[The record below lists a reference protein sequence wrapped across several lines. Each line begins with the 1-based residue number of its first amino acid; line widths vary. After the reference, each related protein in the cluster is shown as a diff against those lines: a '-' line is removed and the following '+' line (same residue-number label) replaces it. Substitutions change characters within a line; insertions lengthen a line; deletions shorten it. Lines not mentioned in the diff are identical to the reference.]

1 MSFGYAARRLLRAP
15 AFTVTILAVF
25 ALGIA
30 GNIAVLSLLD
40 SIVLH
45 PGGIQSPERLVF
57 PRVKYGKLNIQSMSM
72 SGPDFADVRDGREYF
87 ASSSAI
93 LDSSFTY
100 RDSLTTSHL
109 EAARVTWQFFDVIG
123 IPPALGRTFREDDD
137 TKRQRVV
144 VLSDAIWRSQF
155 GSDARVLG
163 RGVYLDDER
172 YEVIGVMP
180 ADFAFPRRA
189 AFWVP
194 MGRTYAEFRHSR
206 RYDED
211 LLVVARL
218 RPGVT
223 SSQADAWLRALSQR
237 LLLQGDQKE
246 ARIEDWGMFAVPFLE
261 FNNKALRIQ
270 LMILAAALLFVLLI
284 ACSNIAGL
292 LLARTSRQSG
302 EYAVRM
308 AIGARPADILR
319 LCLGESLIL
328 SVVGG
333 FMGLLLGWWAVH
345 LFLAQGPAAFTQGFT
360 VRLNSFVVSFMLG
373 AVALACGVFAAI
385 PAMQAIRSTNLRTS
399 FVGGT
404 RASDRQR
411 FRQGLIALQ
420 IALTLTLLVGSGLL
434 LRSLA
439 GLRNVHPGFE
449 PHDLMTA
456 ELTLSAVRYDNP
468 EKLGAFYLAALD
480 RLRAMP
486 GVQAVAATVALPF
499 ARQPF
504 TASFTI
510 VGHPGSPGQPWP
522 YGSYNLVTEEFLRT
536 MRIRLLKG
544 RFFTGSDRLGSDS
557 VCVVDDLLVKKY
569 WGGRD
574 PIGDI
579 IERDRHRMRIIGV
592 VDHVQQH
599 LDDPREDG
607 SYYEPLLQ
615 APVSSVAFV
624 VRTQR
629 DVSLSGA
636 AIRKAFQ
643 LLDPSQPV
651 FHVSSINEWAEQ
663 SLATRVLVV
672 RLLEGF
678 ALFALLLACVGI
690 YGIMSYWAVQ
700 RTFEVGIRMALGAGQ
715 REILQ
720 LFMGKGFKLAAMGA
734 VGGLALSV
742 PLGVVFERELYM
754 VSPFDGGTY
763 CAMTGFLAIASLAAS
778 FWPAW
783 RAARL
788 EPHTAL
794 REWRN

>member
-246 ARIEDWGMFAVPFLE
+246 ARIEDWGMFVP
-261 FNNKALRIQ
+261 RIQ
-270 LMILAAALLFVLLI
+270 Q
-284 ACSNIAGL
+284 
-292 LLARTSRQSG
+292 QSF
-302 EYAVRM
+302 
-308 AIGARPADILR
+308 AD
-319 LCLGESLIL
+319 SAYD
-328 SVVGG
+328 S
-333 FMGLLLGWWAVH
+333 
-345 LFLAQGPAAFTQGFT
+345 
-360 VRLNSFVVSFMLG
+360 
-373 AVALACGVFAAI
+373 
-385 PAMQAIRSTNLRTS
+385 
-399 FVGGT
+399 
-404 RASDRQR
+404 
-411 FRQGLIALQ
+411 
-420 IALTLTLLVGSGLL
+420 GSGTPVCAADCVFQHCWSSVGADFSAE
-434 LRSLA
+434 RRICSEDGDRGEA
-439 GLRNVHPGFE
+439 SGHSETVSGGE
-449 PHDLMTA
+449 PD
-456 ELTLSAVRYDNP
+456 
-468 EKLGAFYLAALD
+468 
-480 RLRAMP
+480 
-486 GVQAVAATVALPF
+486 PF
-499 ARQPF
+499 
-504 TASFTI
+504 
-510 VGHPGSPGQPWP
+510 G
-522 YGSYNLVTEEFLRT
+522 
-536 MRIRLLKG
+536 
-544 RFFTGSDRLGSDS
+544 
-557 VCVVDDLLVKKY
+557 
-569 WGGRD
+569 GGR
-574 PIGDI
+574 I
-579 IERDRHRMRIIGV
+579 H
-592 VDHVQQH
+592 
-599 LDDPREDG
+599 G
-607 SYYEPLLQ
+607 S
-615 APVSSVAFV
+615 
-624 VRTQR
+624 
-629 DVSLSGA
+629 
-636 AIRKAFQ
+636 
-643 LLDPSQPV
+643 
-651 FHVSSINEWAEQ
+651 
-663 SLATRVLVV
+663 
-672 RLLEGF
+672 
-678 ALFALLLACVGI
+678 
-690 YGIMSYWAVQ
+690 
-700 RTFEVGIRMALGAGQ
+700 
-715 REILQ
+715 
-720 LFMGKGFKLAAMGA
+720 
-734 VGGLALSV
+734 
-742 PLGVVFERELYM
+742 
-754 VSPFDGGTY
+754 
-763 CAMTGFLAIASLAAS
+763 
-778 FWPAW
+778 
-783 RAARL
+783 AARL
-788 EPHTAL
+788 VGGSPVSGAGTSGVYAGLYGEAEFVCGVVHAGGGGFGMWRFCGDSGDASDSFDELKNQLRRGHTSVGPAEISARFDCL
-794 REWRN
+794 TDSLDAYLTCGQRAAAA